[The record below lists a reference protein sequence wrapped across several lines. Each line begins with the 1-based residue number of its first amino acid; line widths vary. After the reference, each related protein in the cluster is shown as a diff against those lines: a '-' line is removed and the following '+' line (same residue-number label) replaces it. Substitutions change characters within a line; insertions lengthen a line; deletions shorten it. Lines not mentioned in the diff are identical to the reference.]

1 MLLVGLICFIEEIL
15 VIIWVVFVVS
25 GVLNVLIFYEVVQ
38 IFFGNNIVV
47 ESEKVLINLFYFFE
61 DVLNDGKIIFELK
74 KENYFVR
81 VLFSLLDL
89 VFKDDFKEKKRVF
102 FVKMKMISRILFFME
117 DGNGKWSMLVKK

>member
-74 KENYFVR
+74 KENYIVR

>member
-61 DVLNDGKIIFELK
+61 DVLNDSKIIFELK

>member
-102 FVKMKMISRILFFME
+102 FEKMKMISRILFFME